1 MMVEFHVD
9 AWDLILV
16 LIGVALLALVLPV
29 LIPVAAG
36 GIAGRILSGL
46 SVTEGLAVGF
56 RVGVVGLLIMAA
68 LFAVFAALGFSLP
81 WVTNFHG
88 VQDGWRIILLPN
100 LWFSMLCAV
109 IVVWKLR
116 RRRPSHM
123 EPAV

>member
-16 LIGVALLALVLPV
+16 LIGVALLAVVLPV
-29 LIPVAAG
+29 LIPDAVG
-36 GIAGRILSGL
+36 GIAGMILSGV
-46 SVTEGLAVGF
+46 SATEGLAAGF

-81 WVTNFHG
+81 LATNFHG
-88 VQDGWRIILLPN
+88 VQDAWRIIFLPN
-100 LWFSMLCAV
+100 IWFCMLCAV

-116 RRRPSHM
+116 RRPPHE
-123 EPAV
+123 EPAA

>member
-1 MMVEFHVD
+1 MVEFHVD
-9 AWDLILV
+9 VWDLILV
-16 LIGVALLALVLPV
+16 LIGVALLAVVLPV

-36 GIAGRILSGL
+36 GIAGRILSGV
-46 SVTEGLAVGF
+46 SATKGLAVGF

-88 VQDGWRIILLPN
+88 VQDAWRIIFLPN
-100 LWFSMLCAV
+100 IWFSVLCAV

-116 RRRPSHM
+116 RRRPPHVES
-123 EPAV
+123 AV

>member
-29 LIPVAAG
+29 LIPVAAD
-36 GIAGRILSGL
+36 GIAGRILSGV
-46 SVTEGLAVGF
+46 SVAEGLAVGL

-81 WVTNFHG
+81 
-88 VQDGWRIILLPN
+88 
-100 LWFSMLCAV
+100 
-109 IVVWKLR
+109 
-116 RRRPSHM
+116 
-123 EPAV
+123 